1 MFIIIMGCS
10 SEKPFWAMR
19 FGSIPSTLKVFLV
32 FEGDVLG
39 EFAFEDGEVVVG
51 KRYFKFFCRK
61 TGYNASINMHVYG
74 CGDQGRYLTII

>member
-19 FGSIPSTLKVFLV
+19 LGSIPSTLKVFLV
-32 FEGDVLG
+32 FEGDVIG
-39 EFAFEDGEVVVG
+39 VFAFEEGEVVVG

-61 TGYNASINMHVYG
+61 TGYNASTNMHVHG
-74 CGDQGRYLTII
+74 VGIRGGDT